1 MRKVV
6 AVFENSL
13 GKKHHWSMDEPASN
27 KSPKEIKAAL
37 EKITKMSLFE
47 KGTTRLFQKVVGA
60 KFVEVTETTI
70 FGEVDEAVMPEWS
83 AQFAADTISAYKI
96 EENST
101 LEVSKKGFTIRIADE
116 GEAGITQMEL
126 DFPAEADIL
135 TMSEAELTAMVAE
148 ALPEQTVLKGISYE
162 ELEKPALASLIA
174 EASEGEN
181 VVCTEIKEELKAK
194 KDDQEIVKKRRSKP
208 INHKLLERFNKYKPK
223 E

>member
-70 FGEVDEAVMPEWS
+70 FGEVDEAVMTEWS

-116 GEAGITQMEL
+116 AGITQMEL

-135 TMSEAELTAMVAE
+135 TMSEAELTTMVAE
-148 ALPEQTVLKGISYE
+148 VLPEQTVLKRISYE
-162 ELEKPALASLIA
+162 ELEKPALAPLIA

-181 VVCTEIKEELKAK
+181 VVCKEIKEEPKAK